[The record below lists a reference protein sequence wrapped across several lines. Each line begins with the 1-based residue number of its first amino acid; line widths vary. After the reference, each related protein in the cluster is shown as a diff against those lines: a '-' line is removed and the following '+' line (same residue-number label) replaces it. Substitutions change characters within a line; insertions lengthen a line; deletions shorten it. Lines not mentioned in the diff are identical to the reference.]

1 MKYLHDRKL
10 KKKVAEKKKKAYFKT
25 VADKEKERS
34 DMKKKGLVVE
44 DTLELL
50 LGKSINNYY

>member
-10 KKKVAEKKKKAYFKT
+10 KQKVAEKKKKVYFKT
-25 VADKEKERS
+25 VAEKKKEKKE
-34 DMKKKGLVVE
+34 MKRKGFVVE

-50 LGKSINNYY
+50 LGKSINYY

>member
-10 KKKVAEKKKKAYFKT
+10 KQKVAEKKKKVYFKT
-25 VADKEKERS
+25 VAE
-34 DMKKKGLVVE
+34 KKKEMKRKGFVVE

-50 LGKSINNYY
+50 LGKSINYY